1 MNRRLIVRAAAILL
15 VLLLAICM
23 YLIGRQHTILVDN
36 KSVEGGPKALQEIE
50 VAIDKQD
57 SMELYPRDRDQYI
70 VTGQS
75 HTLHVKYTDSNW
87 NEIDKVIKFKVP
99 ARNDMYI
106 ISLPKLA
113 QNPDAPQ
120 SEWLEVFIS
129 MAVQSDAGSE
139 EPVVS
144 EDPSAIL

>member
-1 MNRRLIVRAAAILL
+1 MNRRLIVRIVALLL
-15 VLLLAICM
+15 VLVLAVCM

-36 KSVEGGPKALQEIE
+36 KSIEGGPKALQEVE
-50 VAIDKQD
+50 VAVDRQE
-57 SMELYPRDRDQYI
+57 SMLLYPRDRDQYI

-75 HTLHVKYTDSNW
+75 HSLHVKFTDSNW

-99 ARNDMYI
+99 AKNDMYI

-120 SEWLEVFIS
+120 SEWLEVFVS
-129 MAVQSDAGSE
+129 MAVQSDTSSE

-144 EDPSAIL
+144 EDPAAIM